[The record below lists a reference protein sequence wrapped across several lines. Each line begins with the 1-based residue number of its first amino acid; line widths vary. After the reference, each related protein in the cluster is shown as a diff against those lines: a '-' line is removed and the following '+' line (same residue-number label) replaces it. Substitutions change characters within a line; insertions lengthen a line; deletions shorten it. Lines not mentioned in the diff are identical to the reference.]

1 MRSFAVR
8 AAARDE
14 ASVGYEWLRR
24 PRRLLALLDGL
35 AAACTL
41 LALRGLSIWHPLSNV
56 SAAHVA
62 DTGVAFVVVLTL
74 ILGFRNGQYTSSR
87 RLSRFADVG
96 SFATHLVVVGAVVTV
111 FGFLTKGF
119 FFGSFVTSRLVVGLS
134 LVVFFAIAGFCRV
147 ALAFYQRSLFMK
159 GAAFRK
165 VLVLGTGTAG
175 EEFVGFVS
183 KRPWLGVSCVGR
195 LAYGT
200 PVAASEEVSGAPVA
214 PVCLTSPFAGLE
226 GKYVTSRNI
235 FDRLQKELRTN
246 VALRVEPTDGP
257 AAIKVS
263 GRGELH
269 LAILIETM
277 RREGFELALSRPEVI
292 VKEVNGASC
301 EPIEQLVVDVPEEFV
316 GTVIEKVGRRR
327 GEMTAMVN
335 NGTGRAR
342 IDFKVPTRGLFGYRN
357 EFLTDTKG
365 EGILHHVFAGY
376 EPWKGDVDTRRT
388 GALICKEGG
397 DTTAYAIERLETRSV
412 FFFGPG
418 VACYPGMIVGENSRE
433 NDMVVNPCV
442 KKHLTNMRASNSDM
456 AIKLTPPREMP
467 LELAIEWIGDDELVE
482 VTPRSIRLRK
492 RVLDH
497 SQRKPKLSVMR
508 G

>member
-35 AAACTL
+35 AAACTF
-41 LALRGLSIWHPLSNV
+41 LALRGLSVWHPLSNV

-74 ILGFRNGQYTSSR
+74 ILGFRNGQYTNSR

-96 SFATHLVVVGAVVTV
+96 SFATHLVVALAAVSL

-119 FFGSFVTSRLVVGLS
+119 FFGSLVTSRLVVGLS
-134 LVVFFAIAGFCRV
+134 LVVFFAIAGSCRV

-214 PVCLTSPFAGLE
+214 PVCLTSTFAGLE
-226 GKYVTSRNI
+226 DLDRALCTSGAS
-235 FDRLQKELRTN
+235 EVV
-246 VALRVEPTDGP
+246 VALDPGDQCLLPSVTKLLSLAHVKFRVVPSLFEETYLSADLLGYGELPVIDVDVDPLDRVERMFKRTLDLCVASVLLVLGSVFGLLLVL
-257 AAIKVS
+257 AIKLDSRGPIFYMQERVGKNGRHFLMYKFRTMVAGADQQLDELEDQNEKSAGGQLFKMKKDPRITRVGAFLRKWSLDELPQFINVYKGEMSLVGPRPPLPREVARYEQQHYCRLKGLPGLTGLWQVS
-263 GRGELH
+263 GRSNLTFEEMVKLDKYYLDNWSLRRDIGIMLKTVLVV
-269 LAILIETM
+269 LA
-277 RREGFELALSRPEVI
+277 REG
-292 VKEVNGASC
+292 
-301 EPIEQLVVDVPEEFV
+301 
-316 GTVIEKVGRRR
+316 
-327 GEMTAMVN
+327 
-335 NGTGRAR
+335 
-342 IDFKVPTRGLFGYRN
+342 
-357 EFLTDTKG
+357 
-365 EGILHHVFAGY
+365 
-376 EPWKGDVDTRRT
+376 
-388 GALICKEGG
+388 
-397 DTTAYAIERLETRSV
+397 AY
-412 FFFGPG
+412 
-418 VACYPGMIVGENSRE
+418 
-433 NDMVVNPCV
+433 
-442 KKHLTNMRASNSDM
+442 
-456 AIKLTPPREMP
+456 
-467 LELAIEWIGDDELVE
+467 
-482 VTPRSIRLRK
+482 
-492 RVLDH
+492 
-497 SQRKPKLSVMR
+497 
-508 G
+508 